1 MWEGELPA
9 ALEFTPQRPVR
20 WFEPRMLRQTGQQV
34 ALSKVFA
41 GFSDKR
47 ELQAAQPAPFL
58 DRSRGSELWLDYV
71 CDLGDGFDATASVA
85 SVLTQPSVTIPP
97 SSADDGAVVGSAP
110 RGEVLVLGG
119 DQVYPFASIQEYKD
133 RLVGPY
139 AAMFCE
145 PGLTGD
151 AEKDLPERLRAPLV
165 VAVPGN
171 HDWYDGLTS
180 FTRLFTLPSTDSKR
194 WPWLGGWKVEQ
205 QRSYFAVKLP
215 HHWWLWGIDIQL
227 DTYIDNGQ
235 LAWFKD
241 VIAPEVEPGDGI
253 ILCSAKPSWVDAGPD
268 APEAY
273 DNLDYFERKI
283 IEPTQAK
290 LRVALTGD
298 LHYYARFE
306 CDGKGREGEQ
316 KIIAGGG
323 GAYLA
328 PTYHLRPTLSLP
340 PKESPQY
347 NEDRVRTYHLAGDAG
362 DDGVSRYPTAAE
374 SRRLRTGVV
383 TLGFRNGPGFAVLV
397 GAAYA
402 LWAYTLFREGDR
414 AWGWLDM
421 AWRLVVPWGPPLV
434 LIVAGLALLGFT
446 HERRPS
452 RKWPARGLALAHLV
466 VHAVVIVTLAW
477 IVERAWAGWFD
488 DDPFTIEYRLG
499 AALSVGVLGAFLGPF
514 VLALYLL
521 VADKAGVNTNEL
533 FAAQRIEDWK
543 CFLRLHID
551 TKGDVT
557 IYPIAIDKIARR
569 WHAVEKAATAQG
581 PWLVPDQP
589 IATRLIEP
597 PIVVTRVPGATP

>member
-1 MWEGELPA
+1 
-9 ALEFTPQRPVR
+9 
-20 WFEPRMLRQTGQQV
+20 MLRKTGQQV

-58 DRSRGSELWLDYV
+58 DRSEGQELWLDYV

-85 SVLTQPSVTIPP
+85 SVLTQPSLTVPGRG
-97 SSADDGAVVGSAP
+97 ADSTGITTTRDAP
-110 RGEVLVLGG
+110 RGELLVLGG

-145 PGLTGD
+145 PNITGN
-151 AEKDLPERLRAPLV
+151 AEQDLPERLKAPLV

-171 HDWYDGLTS
+171 HDWYDGLTA
-180 FTRLFTLPSTDSKR
+180 FTRLFTLPSTGSKR

-215 HHWWLWGIDIQL
+215 QHWWLWGIDIQL

-241 VIAPEVEPGDGI
+241 VVTPKVEAGDGI
-253 ILCSAKPSWVDAGPD
+253 ILCSAKPSWVDADRD
-268 APEAY
+268 APDAY

-283 IEPTQAK
+283 IEPAGAK

-298 LHYYARFE
+298 LHYYARYE
-306 CDGKGREGEQ
+306 CRDGDGREGEQ

-328 PTYHLRPTLSLP
+328 PTYHLPPSLSLP
-340 PKESPQY
+340 PSGSSQY
-347 NEDRVRTYHLAGDAG
+347 DAARVRTYHLAGDDEAG
-362 DDGVSRYPTAAE
+362 GAACYPTAAQAKG
-374 SRRLRTGVV
+374 LRWGVL
-383 TLGFRNGPGFAVLV
+383 TMGLRNGPGFAALV

-402 LWAYTLFREGDR
+402 LWAYTLLREGDR
-414 AWGWLDM
+414 AWGWVEM
-421 AWRLVVPWGPPLV
+421 ARRLVEPWAPLLV

-452 RKWPARGLALAHLV
+452 RKWPARGLALVHVAG
-466 VHAVVIVTLAW
+466 HAVVIVTLAW
-477 IVERAWAGWFD
+477 ALERAWGAWAD
-488 DDPFTIEYRLG
+488 DEPFAIGYRLG
-499 AALSVGVLGAFLGPF
+499 VALLVGLIGALVGPV

-521 VADKAGVNTNEL
+521 VADTLARVNTNEL

-551 TKGDVT
+551 TNGDLT
-557 IYPIAIDKIARR
+557 IYPIAIDRVARR
-569 WHAVEKAATAQG
+569 WHAVEEASTRQG

-589 IATRLIEP
+589 IVTRPIEP
-597 PIVVTRVPGATP
+597 PIVVTRVPGATQGATPGATP